1 MDYITNKPK
10 TFNMN
15 KTQFRKTNVKTKE
28 TKKRRTGGAKTHTT
42 KTPSAV
48 RSAPYSITS
57 TSTTS
62 KPSKPSKTATIKNK
76 KEHCKYDP
84 FCYQINP
91 HHTSQYTHTPME
103 KIDVEDVISKL
114 INEKHNGDTT
124 TLYDAVIKWSHAK
137 LESKNLT
144 PSQLKILK
152 HLHTRIQ
159 EEALPN
165 MRTLGEIMRYSLNK
179 NSQ

>member
-1 MDYITNKPK
+1 
-10 TFNMN
+10 MN
-15 KTQFRKTNVKTKE
+15 KTQFRKTKVK
-28 TKKRRTGGAKTHTT
+28 TKKRRTGGAKTQTTT
-42 KTPSAV
+42 KSHSSAM
-48 RSAPYSITS
+48 RSAPYSMSKT
-57 TSTTS
+57 
-62 KPSKPSKTATIKNK
+62 KPSTFKNKTK

-84 FCYQINP
+84 FCYQTNP

-103 KIDVEDVISKL
+103 KIDVEDVIFKL

-124 TLYDAVIKWSHAK
+124 TLYDAVIKWSHSK

-165 MRTLGEIMRYSLNK
+165 MRTLGEIMRYSVNK
-179 NSQ
+179 NYQ

>member
-1 MDYITNKPK
+1 
-10 TFNMN
+10 MN
-15 KTQFRKTNVKTKE
+15 KTQFRKTKVKTKE
-28 TKKRRTGGAKTHTT
+28 TKKRRTGGAKTPTT
-42 KTPSAV
+42 KTSSSV
-48 RSAPYSITS
+48 RSAPYSTIT
-57 TSTTS
+57 T
-62 KPSKPSKTATIKNK
+62 SKPSKTATIKNK

-84 FCYQINP
+84 FCYQTNP

-124 TLYDAVIKWSHAK
+124 ALYDAVIKWSHAK
-137 LESKNLT
+137 LESKKLT
-144 PSQLKILK
+144 SSQLKILK

-165 MRTLGEIMRYSLNK
+165 MRTLGEILRYS
-179 NSQ
+179 Q

>member
-1 MDYITNKPK
+1 
-10 TFNMN
+10 MN
-15 KTQFRKTNVKTKE
+15 KTQFRKTKIKTKE

-57 TSTTS
+57 N
-62 KPSKPSKTATIKNK
+62 PSKPSKTATLKNK
-76 KEHCKYDP
+76 KEQCKYDP
-84 FCYQINP
+84 FCYQTNP

-144 PSQLKILK
+144 PSQLKILR

-165 MRTLGEIMRYSLNK
+165 MRTLGEIMRYSVNK
-179 NSQ
+179 NYQ